1 MGRQPF
7 TQWQLPGLAQP
18 QAQRQSFAQRLLRSR
33 SLRGPLRA
41 LTWPGCQIRPSGDL
55 FKRPSLDVAER
66 WFACLMARVER
77 AVLAL
82 ILLRTVAIPRAQGL
96 HQHDGWAG
104 GEHSVT
110 LEELVRNRH
119 LSRAAITGA
128 LRGLRA
134 VGYVAMTASGG
145 YIPGPALARLSA
157 VGREALWED
166 LLLLARPHG
175 YMAERIRVR
184 RNETR
189 ALLSQP
195 LADTVGGRG

>member
-1 MGRQPF
+1 MHADHQGELRPNGGWTTGYADDIPQV
-7 TQWQLPGLAQP
+7 LAAEQ
-18 QAQRQSFAQRLLRSR
+18 F
-33 SLRGPLRA
+33 GT
-41 LTWPGCQIRPSGDL
+41 LT
-55 FKRPSLDVAER
+55 
-66 WFACLMARVER
+66 RVER

-145 YIPGPALARLSA
+145 YIPGPALARLGA
-157 VGREALWED
+157 VDREALWED